1 MSTPTN
7 LLDRIESECSQ
18 MTRGGRVIIIL
29 GGVLLL
35 PRPNAPA
42 PLKVLRAALPLLRVG
57 CFRTRPPPRAQARAG
72 GVSRH
77 PPSR

>member
-7 LLDRIESECSQ
+7 LLDRIESEFSQ

-35 PRPNAPA
+35 
-42 PLKVLRAALPLLRVG
+42 LLLWR
-57 CFRTRPPPRAQARAG
+57 
-72 GVSRH
+72 
-77 PPSR
+77 